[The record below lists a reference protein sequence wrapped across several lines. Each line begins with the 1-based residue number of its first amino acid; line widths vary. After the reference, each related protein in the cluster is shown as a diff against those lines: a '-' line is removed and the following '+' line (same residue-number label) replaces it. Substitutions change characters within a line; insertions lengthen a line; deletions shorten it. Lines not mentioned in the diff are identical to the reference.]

1 MSGVPSPALSTCC
14 PASAEALVP
23 FSLPV
28 SCLRC
33 GRSSVKWPRTQFP
46 EPEAVWQGPRSF
58 RSRLREHQGRG
69 SGPWGVGA
77 QEKLACP
84 VPPRRGPG
92 ETQAQESRTIS
103 APGTQERVGAA
114 QRWPWSRSPLTS
126 VHLRVSRSVFT
137 EHFLGARPWAGSWEH
152 SSKQGRPIAVPK
164 ELMFLVGGGHKN
176 RKVKPVILHLPST
189 QLRETLCSLTCERAG
204 RSSCATISLA

>member
-1 MSGVPSPALSTCC
+1 MAADIVPRARGSLARTSVISQSALRA
-14 PASAEALVP
+14 P
-23 FSLPV
+23 
-28 SCLRC
+28 
-33 GRSSVKWPRTQFP
+33 
-46 EPEAVWQGPRSF
+46 GPR
-58 RSRLREHQGRG
+58 LGALGGGGPRET
-69 SGPWGVGA
+69 S
-77 QEKLACP
+77 LSCP
-84 VPPRRGPG
+84 TKAEPG

-137 EHFLGARPWAGSWEH
+137 EHFLGARPWARSWEH

-189 QLRETLCSLTCERAG
+189 QLREPLCSLTCEHAG

>member
-1 MSGVPSPALSTCC
+1 M
-14 PASAEALVP
+14 
-23 FSLPV
+23 
-28 SCLRC
+28 
-33 GRSSVKWPRTQFP
+33 KWPRTQFP

-69 SGPWGVGA
+69 SGSWGVGA

-84 VPPRRGPG
+84 VSPRRSPG

-176 RKVKPVILHLPST
+176 RKVKLSKEGASESTTGAHTSKWSFSSSGGGDGELLLPDLGRKQ
-189 QLRETLCSLTCERAG
+189 QLKEWERKKKEQINKIHG
-204 RSSCATISLA
+204 